1 MIRLA
6 ACIWSVV
13 AIVLA
18 LTVFQIKFA
27 VQELEGELAGVNAGI
42 VRDQEAIHVLNAE
55 WSYLNRPERIAG
67 LAERFLGFDATVEP
81 QRVSLN
87 DLDKLPLRLEGVV
100 IRAAD
105 AGPLLPREK
114 PADLLYASAPAAQD
128 EQSPPQTVLQAV
140 VRAEPAP
147 LLSPPR
153 PESVSANVSAS
164 ASSASSGTSSGASAS
179 FDPIAATL
187 IKYGGVQ

>member
-13 AIVLA
+13 AVVLA

-27 VQELEGELAGVNAGI
+27 VQELEGELAGVNAEI
-42 VRDQEAIHVLNAE
+42 VRDQEAIHVLRAE
-55 WSYLNRPERIAG
+55 WSYLNRPDRIAG
-67 LAERFLGFDATVEP
+67 LAERFLGLDPAVEP
-81 QRVSLN
+81 QLVSLK

-100 IRAAD
+100 IRPAD

-114 PADLLYASAPAAQD
+114 PDGLLYASAPAAP
-128 EQSPPQTVLQAV
+128 EQESEALQAV
-140 VRAEPAP
+140 VRVEPAP
-147 LLSPPR
+147 EQSAPKAQ
-153 PESVSANVSAS
+153 SVSTGVAS
-164 ASSASSGTSSGASAS
+164 ATSGGTAP

-187 IKYGGVQ
+187 IKYGGAQ

>member
-140 VRAEPAP
+140 VRAES
-147 LLSPPR
+147 LR
-153 PESVSANVSAS
+153 R
-164 ASSASSGTSSGASAS
+164 ASSGSAFNVAGS
-179 FDPIAATL
+179 QSM
-187 IKYGGVQ
+187 KRGVAPAYRTAWCRLAQA

>member
-13 AIVLA
+13 AVVLA

-27 VQELEGELAGVNAGI
+27 VQELEGELAGVNAEI
-42 VRDQEAIHVLNAE
+42 VRDQEAIHVLRAE
-55 WSYLNRPERIAG
+55 WSYLNRPDRIAG
-67 LAERFLGFDATVEP
+67 LAERFLGLDPAVEP
-81 QRVSLN
+81 QLVSLK

-100 IRAAD
+100 IRPAD

-114 PADLLYASAPAAQD
+114 PDGLLYASAPAAP
-128 EQSPPQTVLQAV
+128 EEESEALQAV
-140 VRAEPAP
+140 VRVEPAP
-147 LLSPPR
+147 EQGAPK
-153 PESVSANVSAS
+153 AQNVSTGV
-164 ASSASSGTSSGASAS
+164 SSATSGGAAS

-187 IKYGGVQ
+187 IKYGGAQ